1 MAGRSSLR
9 EFQVRLSERL
19 RQAAAAP
26 SQSARLGVQIG
37 GRSLLVDLSEVGEIV
52 ALPGEITPVPLTH
65 DWFRGLVN
73 LRGSLYGVSDLAR
86 FEGHEP
92 TPTTK
97 TTRLLA
103 FAPRLKLNGAIIVDR
118 MLGLQGTATLTEADS
133 KETNETPETNGTN
146 AADRPPWLGRHWIDA
161 EGRRWTELRLEELAG
176 DERFLAVNR

>member
-1 MAGRSSLR
+1 MGGRNSLR

-19 RQAAAAP
+19 RQAASAP

-86 FEGHEP
+86 FEGRGP
-92 TPTTK
+92 TSMTK

-103 FAPRLKLNGAIIVDR
+103 FAPRLKLNGAIVVDR
-118 MLGLQGTATLTEADS
+118 MLGLQGTAALTEAQS
-133 KETNETPETNGTN
+133 NESSETNGN
-146 AADRPPWLGRHWIDA
+146 ATDAAAQPPWLGRQWIDA

>member
-1 MAGRSSLR
+1 MASGKNLR

-19 RQAAAAP
+19 RQAASAP
-26 SQSARLGVQIG
+26 PQSARLGVQVG
-37 GRSLLVDLSEVGEIV
+37 DRNLLVGLSEVGEIV

-86 FEGHEP
+86 LEGREAAP
-92 TPTTK
+92 MTK
-97 TTRLLA
+97 STRLLA
-103 FAPRLKLNGAIIVDR
+103 FAPRLGLNAAIVVDR
-118 MLGLQGTATLTEADS
+118 MLGLQNDTTLTETESDEAD
-133 KETNETPETNGTN
+133 TP
-146 AADRPPWLGRHWIDA
+146 AWLGREWRDA